1 MLWQIHCRTFKDI
14 CFYRYSFASR
24 KQERDALQKKID
36 NGNDVEKYM
45 AKFKLD
51 HLQAQF
57 VTGYADIPDKN
68 LKVFSMF
75 GNNETKATEVD
86 YDRIVFDTYD
96 YLDKIINFKLSDIF
110 VAAFEEYYI
119 KTSDVRARE
128 MALLVKYG
136 TVNEKQIWMLRYG
149 FTFEDIEWL
158 EPYIVNISQ
167 EEVIFNREINKLPF
181 EKMDIIKRFV

>member
-1 MLWQIHCRTFKDI
+1 
-14 CFYRYSFASR
+14 
-24 KQERDALQKKID
+24 
-36 NGNDVEKYM
+36 M
-45 AKFKLD
+45 AKLKLE

-96 YLDKIINFKLSDIF
+96 YLDKILNFKLSDIF
-110 VAAFEEYYI
+110 IAAFEEYYM
-119 KTSDVRARE
+119 KTNDARARE

-167 EEVIFNREINKLPF
+167 EEVIFTARTRDRE
-181 EKMDIIKRFV
+181 M

>member
-1 MLWQIHCRTFKDI
+1 MQL
-14 CFYRYSFASR
+14 
-24 KQERDALQKKID
+24 ERLGA
-36 NGNDVEKYM
+36 
-45 AKFKLD
+45 A
-51 HLQAQF
+51 F

-75 GNNETKATEVD
+75 GNNETKAINVD

-110 VAAFEEYYI
+110 VAAFEEHYK
-119 KTSDVRARE
+119 KTNDKRAMK

-136 TVNEKQIWMLRYG
+136 TEEQKEIWMLRYG

-158 EPYIVNISQ
+158 EPYIISINQ
-167 EEVIFNREINKLPF
+167 EEVIFNREINKLST
-181 EKMDIIKRFV
+181 EKMNVIKRFL